1 MMPNNTN
8 IAKCKNWNEVF
19 ILLLVLNFI
28 SFNIQA
34 KSVGLSCFYDTGKKE
49 TNSTIID
56 EVFEN
61 KTFGMIYNPELKWFW
76 RFPPEALAGQSIHEW
91 KKEKNYLFR
100 NTDDTVFSSTNL
112 TIKNNELN
120 LESKQKE
127 RPNEL
132 YISQY
137 YELDPK
143 LNITYVNYQVFVYAY
158 YEKKTKITRT
168 GKCIR

>member
-1 MMPNNTN
+1 M
-8 IAKCKNWNEVF
+8 IKF
-19 ILLLVLNFI
+19 LVLILFFNF
-28 SFNIQA
+28 FTTVQT
-34 KSVGLSCFYDTGKKE
+34 KPMGLSCFYDTGVKE
-49 TNSTIID
+49 TNSTITD

-61 KTFGMIYNPELKWFW
+61 KTFGMMYNPELEWFW
-76 RFPPEALAGQSIHEW
+76 RFPPEALAGQSIDEW
-91 KKEKNYLFR
+91 KKQKNYLFR
-100 NTDDTVFSSTNL
+100 NTDNTIFTSTNL

-143 LNITYVNYQVFVYAY
+143 LNITYVNYQVYIYSY
-158 YEKKTKITRT
+158 YEKRTKITRT
-168 GKCIR
+168 GKCMK

>member
-1 MMPNNTN
+1 M
-8 IAKCKNWNEVF
+8 IKFLVF
-19 ILLLVLNFI
+19 ILFLNFFTTVQTKQI
-28 SFNIQA
+28 
-34 KSVGLSCFYDTGKKE
+34 GLSCFYDTGVKE
-49 TNSTIID
+49 TNSTITD

-61 KTFGMIYNPELKWFW
+61 KTFGMMYNPELEWFW
-76 RFPPEALAGQSIHEW
+76 RFPPEALAGQSMHEW

-100 NTDDTVFSSTNL
+100 NTDNTIFTSTNL

-143 LNITYVNYQVFVYAY
+143 LNITYVNYQVYIYSY
-158 YEKKTKITRT
+158 YEKRTKITRT
-168 GKCIR
+168 GKCMK